1 MQNIISEF
9 YSDKE
14 IKVITPNDAHYFFAY
29 YDMRATGE
37 KGNHLT
43 HRVQFIDRL
52 PTADDVAEI
61 GYLKDGKFQKIAE
74 TTAWNFQQGAMLQYH
89 PFLENTVYY
98 NVCENGKFSTVTHNF
113 VTGEKK
119 YTDRATACVSP
130 DGKWGLAINF
140 GRIYAFRP
148 GYGYAAFKD
157 ENADVNH
164 PENDGIYLTNM
175 ESGKS
180 EFLISY
186 KDLAPIAGFSEE
198 EKILVNH
205 ITFNR
210 SSDRFVAL
218 VRNFPRPGIMWST
231 SMVIGDLKGNCFTV
245 IKNSYVSHYN
255 WINSSDI
262 IAHCKPNGYEKPSM
276 YNINVD
282 TKEITEYDMPYFNEG
297 HLGDIHCSISPDGN
311 YIIGDGYP
319 REGYRLLF
327 GYSLKTGESRL
338 LLKAVTREDI
348 AKGDFRCD
356 LHARFVWDGS
366 YISFDTTKDGRR
378 DIVLFP
384 TTALNF

>member
-1 MQNIISEF
+1 
-9 YSDKE
+9 
-14 IKVITPNDAHYFFAY
+14 
-29 YDMRATGE
+29 
-37 KGNHLT
+37 
-43 HRVQFIDRL
+43 
-52 PTADDVAEI
+52 
-61 GYLKDGKFQKIAE
+61 
-74 TTAWNFQQGAMLQYH
+74 
-89 PFLENTVYY
+89 
-98 NVCENGKFSTVTHNF
+98 
-113 VTGEKK
+113 
-119 YTDRATACVSP
+119 
-130 DGKWGLAINF
+130 
-140 GRIYAFRP
+140 
-148 GYGYAAFKD
+148 
-157 ENADVNH
+157 
-164 PENDGIYLTNM
+164 
-175 ESGKS
+175 
-180 EFLISY
+180 
-186 KDLAPIAGFSEE
+186 
-198 EKILVNH
+198 
-205 ITFNR
+205 
-210 SSDRFVAL
+210 
-218 VRNFPRPGIMWST
+218 
-231 SMVIGDLKGNCFTV
+231 MVIGDLKGNCFTV

-319 REGYRLLF
+319 RDGYRLLF

-348 AKGDFRCD
+348 ARGDFRCD

>member
-1 MQNIISEF
+1 
-9 YSDKE
+9 
-14 IKVITPNDAHYFFAY
+14 
-29 YDMRATGE
+29 
-37 KGNHLT
+37 
-43 HRVQFIDRL
+43 
-52 PTADDVAEI
+52 
-61 GYLKDGKFQKIAE
+61 
-74 TTAWNFQQGAMLQYH
+74 MLQYH

-218 VRNFPRPGIMWST
+218 VRNFPRPGIMWSKQIISIEIILLCGT
-231 SMVIGDLKGNCFTV
+231 YHRFFDFGFIRIICKLTYDYVAYKRIAKHNGRGYFHKTHMAVIQ
-245 IKNSYVSHYN
+245 I
-255 WINSSDI
+255 W
-262 IAHCKPNGYEKPSM
+262 
-276 YNINVD
+276 
-282 TKEITEYDMPYFNEG
+282 
-297 HLGDIHCSISPDGN
+297 
-311 YIIGDGYP
+311 
-319 REGYRLLF
+319 LF
-327 GYSLKTGESRL
+327 GCRAST
-338 LLKAVTREDI
+338 KAHFITFQTFF
-348 AKGDFRCD
+348 AKGGVGAYR
-356 LHARFVWDGS
+356 A
-366 YISFDTTKDGRR
+366 TKRNIIR
-378 DIVLFP
+378 
-384 TTALNF
+384 A